1 MIMLENLSGEEFCL
15 NSSLIYKIEETPDT
29 VITLTSGKVIRVR
42 NKTDDIIEKI
52 INYKRKIHSNPME
65 GAK

>member
-15 NSSLIYKIEETPDT
+15 NSNLIYKIEESPDT
-29 VITLTSGKVIRVR
+29 MITLTSGKVIRVR
-42 NKTDDIIEKI
+42 DKTEDIIEKI
-52 INYKRKIHSNPME
+52 IDYNRRIHSNVME